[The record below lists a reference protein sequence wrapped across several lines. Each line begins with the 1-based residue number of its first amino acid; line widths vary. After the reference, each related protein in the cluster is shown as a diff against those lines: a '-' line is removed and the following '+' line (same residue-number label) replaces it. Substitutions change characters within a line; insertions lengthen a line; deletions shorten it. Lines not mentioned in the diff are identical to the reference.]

1 MLFYNENIYI
11 FAGPKSDKKLLKA
24 TIEIKLCI

>member
-11 FAGPKSDKKLLKA
+11 FAKSKSDKKILKA